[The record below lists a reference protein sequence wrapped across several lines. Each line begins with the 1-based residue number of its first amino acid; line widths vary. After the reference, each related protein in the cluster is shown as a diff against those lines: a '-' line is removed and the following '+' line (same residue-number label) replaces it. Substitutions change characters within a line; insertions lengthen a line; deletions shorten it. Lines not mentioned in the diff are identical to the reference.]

1 MHHLGRRAGC
11 TRREIASLEQDR
23 AQAAQLGVEG
33 ATGSGSSSADDT
45 DVIRVWRSLDTRDT
59 ICAMIL
65 HEMVTTT
72 FTLDGWRVTRNIGL
86 VRGIIVRS
94 RSLFGTIG
102 AGLQTLVGGNI
113 SLLTDLCEKTR
124 NEAFERMMKHADEL
138 GANAVIGVRYDATE
152 VMQGVTEVLCY
163 GTAVVLERER
173 M

>member
-1 MHHLGRRAGC
+1 
-11 TRREIASLEQDR
+11 
-23 AQAAQLGVEG
+23 
-33 ATGSGSSSADDT
+33 
-45 DVIRVWRSLDTRDT
+45 
-59 ICAMIL
+59 MIL

-113 SLLTDLCEKTR
+113 TLLTELCERTR
-124 NEAFERMMKHADEL
+124 NEAFERMMTHAAEL
-138 GANAVIGVRYDATE
+138 GANAVVGVRYDATE

-163 GTAVVLERER
+163 GTAVIVEKER